1 MLQKIIC
8 QRTTLLRAQIFK
20 RGHGKRQITLPK
32 LTQAVIAGACRGGIA
47 QISSERFRL
56 PMRGEAVQRWTATA
70 ALAFFTMTGGT
81 AKLAIE
87 PFAFRMVW
95 LHEEQA

>member
-20 RGHGKRQITLPK
+20 RGHGKRQI
-32 LTQAVIAGACRGGIA
+32 
-47 QISSERFRL
+47 SSERFRL
-56 PMRGEAVQRWTATA
+56 PMRGEAAQRRAVTA
-70 ALAFFTMTGGT
+70 AFAFFIITGAT

-87 PFAFRMVW
+87 PFAFRRMR
-95 LHEEQA
+95 LQEEQA